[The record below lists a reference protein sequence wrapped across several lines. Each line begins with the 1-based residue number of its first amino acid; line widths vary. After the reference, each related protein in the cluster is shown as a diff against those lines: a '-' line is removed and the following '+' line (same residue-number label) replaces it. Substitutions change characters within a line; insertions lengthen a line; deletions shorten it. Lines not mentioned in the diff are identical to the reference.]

1 MRIDNFFTYHD
12 QNNCKRVYEMVK
24 EYLSEKDGNI
34 DYNDVANLQIH
45 LGILRRFMLQEKLDT
60 LTTEVH
66 IIRMG
71 TIAFATNP
79 FELFLD
85 FGNQIKARSSA
96 EQTFLVQLANGTE
109 GYLPTAKAES
119 NGHYSAFIG
128 SGQVGH
134 IAGEQLVRETLQNI
148 REMFE

>member
-1 MRIDNFFTYHD
+1 MLKAKDAI
-12 QNNCKRVYEMVK
+12 KA
-24 EYLSEKDGNI
+24 YLSEKPGNI
-34 DYNDVANLQIH
+34 DYNDIANLQIH
-45 LGILRRFMLQEKLDT
+45 LGILKRFKLQESLDT

-66 IIRMG
+66 IVRMG
-71 TIAFATNP
+71 TVAFASNP

-109 GYLPTAKAES
+109 GYLPTAKAEA